1 MGNTE
6 IHKGWIRVDSKKIN
20 VEAKIIECLNN
31 KQNFLLSGGAGCG
44 KTYTLMQILDYI
56 FKNEDNP
63 SVACITY
70 TNVAADEIKARN
82 PYEKLA
88 VCTIHDFLWDTIK
101 SYQKNIKIAL
111 INEAIDL
118 KGEINETDIQNFK
131 EIRYRDYKKLS
142 EGIISHDEVL
152 KISNYLFKNYPLISK
167 ILSDKY
173 QYIFIDE
180 YQDTHKPV
188 IEILLEHFAL
198 ICKNK
203 TVLGFFGDKVQ
214 SIYNTGIGNIDNYV
228 EDEKIIEIP
237 KQDNYRCCKNVIEL
251 LNKIRK
257 DNIQQEASGK
267 NKDIEGTV
275 RFLFSNN
282 EDISISDI
290 ITNDIF
296 DKWHFEDFENNKI
309 LCLTHRLVSREHG
322 FNEIY
327 NLFDTEYRG
336 NTTNLLFGED
346 KDKLL
351 KYLFKIQ
358 DLITLYNNK
367 KFSEVIDKTN
377 RSIDKLEDKKKLRA
391 SIEVLIEKSA
401 TETVEIIIE
410 YVNTE
415 KLLIK
420 DDSVKEYIAEN
431 KDFYEK
437 LIKLKYSQIISLYVY
452 DLGFSPFSTQHGV
465 KGAEYNNV
473 FVLLDN
479 GRWNVYKFETI
490 FDDYADGKPSST
502 QKIFY
507 VCCSRAIEN
516 LVVYYN
522 KPSQELINKA
532 KIIFGDNNV
541 IEI

>member
-1 MGNTE
+1 M
-6 IHKGWIRVDSKKIN
+6 DSKKIN

-327 NLFDTEYRG
+327 NLFDAEYRG

-377 RSIDKLEDKKKLRA
+377 RSINKLEDKKKLRA